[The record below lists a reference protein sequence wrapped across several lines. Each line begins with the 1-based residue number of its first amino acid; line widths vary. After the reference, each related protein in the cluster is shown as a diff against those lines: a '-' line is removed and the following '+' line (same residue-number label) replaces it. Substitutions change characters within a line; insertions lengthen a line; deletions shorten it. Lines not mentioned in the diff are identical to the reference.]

1 MAQLDIKQAAYRV
14 LARKYRPKTFHD
26 LIGQEAMVRTL
37 DNAYKTNRLAHAFM
51 LTGVRG
57 VGKTTTARI
66 IARAINCETPKTDD
80 IYAMSP
86 CGTCSSCQSILE
98 DRNVDIMEMDAA
110 TRTGVDDIREIIE
123 GVKYAPVSAKYKIY
137 IIDEVHMLSKAAF
150 NALLKTLEEPPEK
163 VKFIFAT
170 TEIRKV
176 PLTVLSRCQRFDLRR
191 VTITELQSY
200 FQKICAQEQV
210 EIEEEALHFI
220 ARAADGSVRDGLSLL
235 DQAIAMSASHVTS
248 EDVKN
253 MLGLSDRAEMSIL
266 FKHVLHAKTEEA
278 LKLFL
283 NMYAKGADPQ
293 VILQDL
299 LDLTHNLSRLKVC
312 GAQNSTADDMPSW
325 AVSFY
330 KDNEDTIHISTLTRI
345 WQILIKGLKECD
357 QAPSTQ
363 QTTEMILIRLC
374 YAANLP
380 DPSKLLK
387 AYYDQDFSDE
397 ATTALFQKTD
407 LNASGD
413 KKKNN
418 AQKRELETVPIETE
432 AAVIKESSD
441 YDFNKLVHLFSEN
454 GEMTLYGLLYTQIQ
468 PVDVKPGY
476 LEFHTKT
483 DVTSATLQ
491 KISSCLKKWTDMN
504 WTLIQSKKP
513 GKPSLSETDVNR
525 RKDQQVQAANH
536 PIAQIFLTQLS
547 GAVINGITAKQSA

>member
-66 IARAINCETPKTDD
+66 IARAINCETPNQGD

-191 VTITELQSY
+191 VTISELQNY
-200 FQKICAQEQV
+200 FQKICQQEQV

-235 DQAIAMSASHVTS
+235 DQAIAMSTGHVSS

-266 FKHVLHAKTEEA
+266 FKHVLHAKTEDA

-330 KDNEDTIHISTLTRI
+330 KENEENIQISTLTRI

-387 AYYDQDFSDE
+387 TYYDQDFSDE
-397 ATTALFQKTD
+397 ATTALFQQKD
-407 LNASGD
+407 SSASSD

-418 AQKRELETVPIETE
+418 AEKIESDTPLPEPSAPKAIAET
-432 AAVIKESSD
+432 D

-468 PVDVKPGY
+468 PVEVNPGY
-476 LEFHTKT
+476 FEFHAKT
-483 DVTSATLQ
+483 EIPSSTLQ

-504 WTLIQSKKP
+504 WTLIQSKKS

-525 RKDQQVQAANH
+525 KKNQHLQAANH
-536 PIAQIFLTQLS
+536 PIAQILLTQLT
-547 GAVINGITAKQSA
+547 GATINGINSKQAS

>member
-66 IARAINCETPKTDD
+66 IARAINCETPKQDD

-191 VTITELQSY
+191 VTISELQTY

-235 DQAIAMSASHVTS
+235 DQAIAMSTGHVSS

-266 FKHVLHAKTEEA
+266 FQHILHARTEEA

-312 GAQNSTADDMPSW
+312 GAENSTAEDMPSW

-330 KDNEDTIHISTLTRI
+330 KENEETIQISTLTRI

-363 QTTEMILIRLC
+363 QTTEMIIIRLC

-397 ATTALFQKTD
+397 ATTALFQKAD
-407 LNASGD
+407 ANASSD

-418 AQKRELETVPIETE
+418 AQKIDQVIVPEQAE
-432 AAVIKESSD
+432 AAEDSKASD
-441 YDFNKLVHLFSEN
+441 YDFETLVHLFSEH
-454 GEMTLYGLLYTQIQ
+454 GEVRLYGLLHSQIQ
-468 PVDVKPGY
+468 PVKVEAGY
-476 LEFHTKT
+476 FEFHSKT
-483 DVTSATLQ
+483 EITSAMLQ
-491 KISSCLKKWTDMN
+491 KMSSCLKKWTGMN
-504 WTLIQSKKP
+504 WTLIQSKKQ
-513 GKPSLSETDVNR
+513 GQPSLSERVIIR
-525 RKDQQVQAANH
+525 RDEQQAQAANH
-536 PIAQIFLTQLS
+536 PIVQIFLTQLA
-547 GAVINGITAKQSA
+547 GAAINGINPKQPC